1 MSTRLKVSLAA
12 ANVCVTLNSIFNN
25 TVSLVGNLLSIVFY
39 IVFSPFI
46 CFIMLVYPESERA
59 EPEELEELVEP
70 EDPFEQSEESKAIM
84 RKLNIRF

>member
-1 MSTRLKVSLAA
+1 MATFLFADA
-12 ANVCVTLNSIFNN
+12 CITLNNILNYTATLF
-25 TVSLVGNLLSIVFY
+25 GNLLAIVFY

-46 CFIMLVYPESERA
+46 CLIMLVYPSEPA
-59 EPEELEELVEP
+59 EPEELVELVEP